1 MDPNHARYQ
10 TSPHPDSQNIIM
22 DKMQCVKC
30 CQGLFPILP
39 EYVAYR
45 GDEMGYRV
53 VYHNEKLERAREY
66 SGRRLYLTV
75 FFLCCFYW
83 MVSFFWPE
91 GKELLKILLIPGN
104 PEATM
109 EAAEVFAEE
118 LACGSPLKDA
128 AKNFYQTVLSHGYTA

>member
-1 MDPNHARYQ
+1 
-10 TSPHPDSQNIIM
+10 M
-22 DKMQCVKC
+22 DKMQRVKC

-91 GKELLKILLIPGN
+91 GKNLMKILLIPGN
-104 PEATM
+104 PDSTL
-109 EAAEVFAEE
+109 EAAEVFAGE
-118 LACGSPLKDA
+118 LACRSPLYIA
-128 AKNFYQTVLSHGYTA
+128 AKNFCQTVLSNGCTG